1 MKKNLLFLF
10 LTTTFSVNCQ
20 SVIQSVNSGSI
31 LAPNSTVSIGEI
43 IVIPENANQSTSG
56 IIGILAQVNQ
66 QNLEVPEL
74 ALNDKIVVY
83 PNPTMNSITFQTEN
97 SLENKKVSIVNL
109 SGQIVAK
116 KLISSS
122 NSLDLSELKTGVYLI
137 QFENKNIN
145 SFKIIKK

>member
-1 MKKNLLFLF
+1 MRQFLLLLL
-10 LTTTFSVNCQ
+10 LTISLSGNCQ

-31 LAPNSTVSIGEI
+31 IAPNSSVSIGEI
-43 IVIPENANQSTSG
+43 IVIPENANQSSSG

-74 ALNDKIVVY
+74 VLNEKIVVY
-83 PNPTMNSITFQTEN
+83 PNPTMNSISFQTEIN
-97 SLENKKVSIVNL
+97 LENEKVSIVNL

-116 KLISSS
+116 KQISTS
-122 NSLDLSELKTGVYLI
+122 NSVDLSELQTGVYLI
-137 QFENKNIN
+137 QFENKTIN